1 MSYINLQSII
11 VNALDVP
18 DAFSGIFASF
28 WVFLIITIV
37 VSLLIM
43 VGMIIA
49 IVFIFRTI
57 MKRNK
62 ESQDTFE
69 KQYAEASKEIFCE
82 FCGRKMKYGDVECS
96 NCGAAIKQN

>member
-1 MSYINLQSII
+1 MSYTNLQSID

-28 WVFLIITIV
+28 WVFLVITIV

-43 VGMIIA
+43 VGMIVA
-49 IVFIFRTI
+49 FVFIFRAI

-69 KQYAEASKEIFCE
+69 QQYAEASKEIFCE
-82 FCGRKMKYGDVECS
+82 FCGKKMKHGDVECS
-96 NCGAAIKQN
+96 NCGAAVKEN